1 MDYTLI
7 EINKHKYN
15 ISNLS
20 TKLLNTFDINEE
32 ISINNEIK
40 KETEVLTSLFN
51 IKKNNIQLHMDMQM
65 QQQMN
70 MQMQM
75 QQQMNMQMQMQ
86 QQMNMQM
93 KNQLNESQY
102 HSIKVIFR
110 TGSNREIS
118 CPIMVVCTP
127 DEKIFKVIERYRLM
141 SNDLDDT
148 KKFIFNGF
156 ALNPSLTIAE
166 AGMANNS
173 NVFVVATKGIK
184 GG

>member
-7 EINKHKYN
+7 EINKHKNN

-51 IKKNNIQLHMDMQM
+51 IKKNNIQLQINMQM
-65 QQQMN
+65 QQQMLLQ
-70 MQMQM
+70 QMQM
-75 QQQMNMQMQMQ
+75 QQQMNMQMQ
-86 QQMNMQM
+86 
-93 KNQLNESQY
+93 NQLNENQY

-110 TGSNREIS
+110 AGSNRIES
-118 CPIMVVCTP
+118 KPITVECSP
-127 DEKIFKVIERYRLM
+127 NEKVNDVIERYRNL
-141 SNDLDDT
+141 SNDRDTT
-148 KKFIFNGF
+148 KKFIFNAF

-166 AGMANNS
+166 AGMANDS
-173 NVFVVATKGIK
+173 NVFVLATKGIK